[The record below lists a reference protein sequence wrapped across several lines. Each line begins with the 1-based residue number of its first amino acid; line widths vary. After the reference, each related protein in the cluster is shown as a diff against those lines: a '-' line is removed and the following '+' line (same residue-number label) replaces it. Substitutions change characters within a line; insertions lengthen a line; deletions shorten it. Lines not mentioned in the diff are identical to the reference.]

1 MSEPTTSG
9 PRPAGAGGGDSRK
22 AFLVLGGLTLLVG
35 ASLGGYAWLHAGQ
48 EATDNAQVESDVVA
62 VTSRIPGVIAT
73 VAVHDNQVVTKG
85 TVLLTLDDADI
96 SARLA
101 QVRAEL
107 ETARAQASGAR
118 AQATVVEA
126 TARGGLQGAEAQ
138 VAAARAAVQSA
149 EAQIAAAQ
157 AGVSRADAELAKA
170 TRDLARA
177 RELVA
182 VDAIATQQLDAAQ
195 LARDAADAQVRA
207 ARANLTAA
215 TEARQAAQSRVGE
228 ARARVAQ
235 TRPVPQQI
243 AAAQSATALADA
255 RIAAAEA
262 AVRLAELQLSYTK
275 VVAPADGVV
284 TQIGA
289 RPGGMIQMGQP
300 LAQVVPTA
308 TYLVANFKETQIDRI
323 RTGDR
328 AEVRIDAYP
337 GRRFE
342 ARVESLAGGTGARFS
357 MIPPDNAT
365 GNFVKVVQRVPV
377 RLAWSAPPDVE
388 LRAGLS
394 ASVTVSVSGK

>member
-1 MSEPTTSG
+1 MSEPTTSR

-22 AFLVLGGLTLLVG
+22 AFLVLGGLTLIVG

-48 EATDNAQVESDVVA
+48 EATDNAQIEADVVA

-107 ETARAQASGAR
+107 ETARAHAAGAR
-118 AQATVVEA
+118 AQAAVVEA

-215 TEARQAAQSRVGE
+215 TEARQTAQSRVGE

>member
-9 PRPAGAGGGDSRK
+9 PRPAGAAGSDSRK
-22 AFLVLGGLTLLVG
+22 AFLVLGGLTLLVA

-48 EATDNAQVESDVVA
+48 EATDNAQIEADVVA

-138 VAAARAAVQSA
+138 VAAASAAVQSA

-177 RELVA
+177 RDLVA

-215 TEARQAAQSRVGE
+215 TEARQTAQSRVGE

-337 GRRFE
+337 GRHFE